1 MAAISVD
8 RAVWYLVEDIEID
21 LPRISAF
28 YDRLDFPGKP
38 PFGDCRIHITEL
50 GYLDKVGGALA
61 RQQLAR
67 VPRPAP
73 DDRFWKKR
81 ALVDGVHLLE
91 RRDAHLLDPLAPEVD
106 ILLFLGSSAYADDYS
121 RLVPALGQQLAA
133 YARGQ
138 DTYPTASA
146 AEEKL
151 RTKLWA
157 QEQAALKKLRHD
169 GFIEIAAS
177 GAASAVGGAV
187 LSAAALFA
195 GPLSDFAR
203 GVAIE
208 AVGGAVETA
217 SESNAQQKERWKTG
231 HQVLD
236 HALARE
242 AAPEFQPVGQ
252 ALEQDAIRCQPRT
265 GAHLRAPIVVWSR
278 PRRGINLANHRR
290 RCLHRVSL
298 TR

>member
-106 ILLFLGSSAYADDYS
+106 ILLFLGSSAYADGYS

-133 YARGQ
+133 YARGKEA
-138 DTYPTASA
+138 YPTAST

-151 RTKLWA
+151 RTKLRA
-157 QEQAALKKLRHD
+157 QEQAALKK
-169 GFIEIAAS
+169 G
-177 GAASAVGGAV
+177 
-187 LSAAALFA
+187 
-195 GPLSDFAR
+195 
-203 GVAIE
+203 
-208 AVGGAVETA
+208 
-217 SESNAQQKERWKTG
+217 NAQQKERWKTG

-242 AAPEFQPVGQ
+242 AAPEFAHRSSSGPGRG
-252 ALEQDAIRCQPRT
+252 AASIRPTT
-265 GAHLRAPIVVWSR
+265 GADACT
-278 PRRGINLANHRR
+278 G
-290 RCLHRVSL
+290 SL
-298 TR
+298 